1 MSVKLVI
8 LFFVCYSSKDTSLR
22 LFEVPEV
29 LDVQVI
35 PSLEVKTY

>member
-1 MSVKLVI
+1 MMSRCFIV
-8 LFFVCYSSKDTSLR
+8 FFVCYSSKDTSLR